1 MNDGSLAVVGMAVAV
16 PRARTLEQLW
26 QHFEQG
32 VCCVDTWEAAD
43 SDPAGD
49 LDSMLLQHGKQVLA
63 GGIIDNPALFD
74 AEYFGMSRLDAE
86 LLDPQQRVFLEVAH
100 EALENAASPPASRKA
115 TGVFAGCA
123 ISSYL
128 HYNVLPRRD
137 VVERVGAYP
146 ITLSNDKDFLAT
158 RVSYKLGLGGP
169 SMSVQTA
176 CSSSL
181 VAIHVAAQ
189 SLLAGECDT
198 ALAGGVSIRIPQ
210 RRGYLYQPDGVLSP
224 DGHCRPFD
232 QRAGGFV
239 PGNGAV
245 VVVLRRLEDAL
256 ADRDPIRAILRASA
270 VNNDGASRL
279 SFTAPSVEGQV
290 RVLSE
295 ALATAGLDPGDVTLI
310 ETHGTAT
317 ALGDPVEFTAIKQV
331 YGASDVP
338 CFIGAAKANMGH
350 LDTAAGALGFVK
362 TVLALERGVVP
373 PVVNFEAPNPGLE
386 IDGTRFRIPTEALP
400 WSHQNG
406 PRRAAVTSLGLGGT
420 NAHAVLEEAPPVE
433 RRVEP
438 ARARVF
444 PVSAKDP
451 EALQARRVD
460 VAAALTN
467 ADAAG
472 AASLSYALATG
483 TTLHPFRL
491 AAGAALGDDAT
502 AALMR
507 AAVPSRP
514 ARSPDGLRIAMAFP
528 GGGAQH
534 PAMIR
539 GLAASHRA
547 FAEELDAAVAL
558 VQPLGVADLV
568 AAIAG
573 ELPNAD
579 AMLRRPAIGLPALFC
594 VQLALAR
601 LLMRWGVTPWAVI
614 GHSAG
619 EYVAACIAGI
629 LEPRDAARL
638 VVARARRFDEAPAG
652 AMLSIGLGV
661 EEVMARIPAGSA
673 LEISVVNGPHDTVVG
688 GPTAAIAAFAATF
701 GDEVRCRRVPIDV
714 AAHTSLVA
722 PIAEHLQDLA
732 REMRFS
738 APRIPCISNVTG
750 TWMTAENLEPG
761 YWGAHLRQQVRFGA
775 GLATLLA
782 DPDLVVVDMGPSQ
795 TMALLIEHS
804 GAQTKETVVVP
815 LLPRP
820 ESTLAPATVLSEAVG
835 RLWAEGAG
843 VDWEAFFE
851 GESVRRVAVPPHP
864 LRRQSYWIEPPLHTP
879 QAGGRSA
886 DKWLY
891 VPVLEPASD
900 VGVCDEPGRWV
911 ICDDGSPLAAALIV
925 GLRERRMTVV
935 TVTPAAR
942 FEQTGASSF
951 TLPWD
956 DERAFLTLL
965 EQLGDG
971 EPVAG
976 LVLLR
981 TRGSGSFAER
991 DPTLIYHETTALA
1004 RAIGQAGT
1012 HAPPRLLVVTRG
1024 SRRTSAAAAAA
1035 PELAVAAAVAKVL
1048 NNENPDL
1055 TCQAIEV
1062 DPDEPD
1068 ERAVPVLLDH
1078 IQRRPGQH
1086 LVIRAGKAWTE
1097 GFRRSA
1103 SSLRE
1108 PPLPTGG
1115 VWVITGGL
1123 GAIGRTLAVHLAA
1136 RSRARLVLVGRHPL
1150 PARDQ
1155 WDVLEGE
1162 GRERLEA
1169 VAAITDAG
1177 GECEVVVGD
1186 IADPEVARAAFL
1198 VARERFGPVYGV
1210 IHAAGVPSGG
1220 IIQLRD
1226 REAADAVLAPKIGGV
1241 RALAS
1246 AMPEGVEVFVLCSAL
1261 DAVLGTLGQ
1270 GEHCAANAYL
1280 DALAGTD
1287 ELGAKR
1293 VVSIGWYAWRDIGQ
1307 AARAEV
1313 PEHLR
1318 DWREQMLAGAL
1329 TAEEGCRVFDE
1340 VLSGDESRVIVSV
1353 ADIDRMQHA
1362 VADLL
1367 KRMPTSSRD
1376 RRPQAPSAALRTP
1389 TERRVA
1395 ELWTEVLKA
1404 GALGPHDDFFVHGGH
1419 SLAAMQL
1426 LSRMRETFSVTLRL
1440 QDLLSRPTLAAQAG
1454 FIDLLFLEQVEGL
1467 SDEEV
1472 SRLLEEM
1479 G

>member
-1 MNDGSLAVVGMAVAV
+1 MSDVSLAIVGMAVAV

-26 QHFEQG
+26 HHFEQG
-32 VCCVDTWEAAD
+32 VCCIDFWEDAD
-43 SDPAGD
+43 RDPAND

-63 GGIIDNPALFD
+63 GGIVDNPALFD
-74 AEYFGMSRLDAE
+74 AEYFNMSRLDAE
-86 LLDPQQRVFLEVAH
+86 LLDPQHRVFLEVAH
-100 EALENAASPPASRKA
+100 NALENAATPPERRKA

-123 ISSYL
+123 MSSYL

-146 ITLSNDKDFLAT
+146 LTLSNDKDFLAT

-189 SLLAGECDT
+189 SLRMGECDT

-224 DGHCRPFD
+224 DGRCRPFD
-232 QRAGGFV
+232 HRAGGFV

-245 VVVLRRLEDAL
+245 VVVMRRLEDAL
-256 ADRDPIRAILRASA
+256 TDRDPIRAVLRSSA
-270 VNNDGASRL
+270 VNNDSDSRL

-295 ALATAGLDPGDVTLI
+295 ALAAAELEPGDVTLI
-310 ETHGTAT
+310 EAHGTAT
-317 ALGDPVEFTAIKQV
+317 ALGDPVEFAAMKQV

-362 TVLALERGVVP
+362 TVLTLERGIIP
-373 PVVNFEAPNPGLE
+373 PVVNFESPNPGLE
-386 IDGTRFRIPTEALP
+386 IVGTRFRIPTGAIQWPRE
-400 WSHQNG
+400 NG

-420 NAHAVLEEAPPVE
+420 NAHAILEEAPPIE
-433 RRVEP
+433 QRFEP
-438 ARARVF
+438 ARARFF

-451 EALQARRVD
+451 EALQVRRAD
-460 VAAALTN
+460 VAALIY

-483 TTLHPFRL
+483 TTHHSYRL
-491 AAGAALGDDAT
+491 AAGAAPEDDAT
-502 AALMR
+502 KALMR
-507 AAVPSRP
+507 VAVPSRP
-514 ARSPDGLRIAMAFP
+514 ARPAEDLRIAMAFP

-539 GLAASHRA
+539 GLATAYPA
-547 FAEELDAAVAL
+547 FEEELNAVVAL
-558 VQPLGVADLV
+558 FQPLGVEHLD

-573 ELPNAD
+573 ELRDAD

-601 LLMRWGVTPWAVI
+601 LLMRWGITPWAVI

-629 LEPRDAARL
+629 LDPRDAAKL
-638 VVARARRFDEAPAG
+638 VVARAKGFERAPSG
-652 AMLSIGLGV
+652 SMLSIGLGV
-661 EEVMARIPAGSA
+661 DEVVSRIPAGSA
-673 LEISVVNGPHDTVVG
+673 LEISVVNGPHDTVIG
-688 GPTAAIAAFAATF
+688 GPTAAIAAFAETLE
-701 GDEVRCRRVPIDV
+701 DEVRCHKIHIDV

-722 PIAEHLQDLA
+722 PIADHLQEIA
-732 REMRFS
+732 RQMRFS

-750 TWMTAENLEPG
+750 TWITHLQPD
-761 YWGAHLRQQVRFGA
+761 YWGSHLRQQVRFSE
-775 GLATLLA
+775 GLNTLLTN
-782 DPDLVVVDMGPSQ
+782 PDLVVIDIGPSQ
-795 TMALLIEHS
+795 TMSPLIEHS
-804 GAQTKETVVVP
+804 GADTMETVVVP

-820 ESTLAPATVLSEAVG
+820 ESTLSPASVLSEAVG
-835 RLWAEGAG
+835 RLWAEGAAI
-843 VDWEAFFE
+843 DWEALFK
-851 GESVRRVAVPPHP
+851 GEKLHRVAVAPHL
-864 LRRQSYWIEPPLHTP
+864 LRRQVYWIEPPLHTP
-879 QAGGRSA
+879 QTGRRSV
-886 DKWLY
+886 DHWLH
-891 VPVLEPASD
+891 VPVLEPVSD
-900 VGVCDEPGRWV
+900 LGRCDEPGRWV
-911 ICDDGSPLAAALIV
+911 ICDDGSPLAAALID
-925 GLRERRMTVV
+925 GLRERQFSVV
-935 TVTPAAR
+935 TVPS
-942 FEQTGASSF
+942 Q
-951 TLPWD
+951 D
-956 DERAFLTLL
+956 DEQALLKLL
-965 EQLGDG
+965 EQLGDD

-981 TRGSGSFAER
+981 TRGSGTFAEC
-991 DPTLIYHETTALA
+991 DPTLIYHEITAVA
-1004 RAIGQAGT
+1004 RAIGEAGT
-1012 HAPPRLLVVTRG
+1012 HAPSRLLVVTRG
-1024 SRRTSAAAAAA
+1024 SRQTAATAATA
-1035 PELAVAAAVAKVL
+1035 PELAINATVAKVI

-1055 TCQAIEV
+1055 ACQSIEI
-1062 DPDEPD
+1062 DSDEPD
-1068 ERAVPVLLDH
+1068 ERATPVLIDH
-1078 IQRRPGQH
+1078 IQRRTGQH
-1086 LVIRAGKAWTE
+1086 VVIREGKSWIE
-1097 GFRRSA
+1097 GFRRSVP
-1103 SSLRE
+1103 SLRE
-1108 PPLPTGG
+1108 PLLPTGG

-1123 GAIGRTLAVHLAA
+1123 GAIGRTLAVHLAT
-1136 RSRARLVLVGRHPL
+1136 RSQARLVLVGRHPL
-1150 PARDQ
+1150 PSPDT
-1155 WDVLEGE
+1155 LESE
-1162 GRERLEA
+1162 ERERLNA

-1177 GECEVVVGD
+1177 GEWEIVVGD
-1186 IADPEVARAAFL
+1186 IADPEVSRAAFSI
-1198 VARERFGPVYGV
+1198 AQERFGPVYGV

-1220 IIQLRD
+1220 MIQLRN
-1226 REAADAVLAPKIGGV
+1226 REAAAAVLAPKIGGV

-1246 AMPEGVEVFVLCSAL
+1246 AMPGGVEVVVLCSAL

-1287 ELGAKR
+1287 KLGAKR
-1293 VVSIGWYAWRDIGQ
+1293 VVSIGWCAWRDIGQ

-1313 PEHLR
+1313 PDQLR
-1318 DWREQMLAGAL
+1318 DWREQMLAGGL

-1340 VLSGDESRVIVSV
+1340 VLAGDEPRVIVSV
-1353 ADIDRMQHA
+1353 ADIDRMRRA
-1362 VADLL
+1362 VASMLN
-1367 KRMPTSSRD
+1367 RMPTTLRA

-1389 TERRVA
+1389 TEHRVA
-1395 ELWTEVLKA
+1395 ELWTEILKA
-1404 GALGPHDDFFVHGGH
+1404 DALGPDDDFFAHGGH

-1426 LSRMRETFSVTLRL
+1426 LSRMRETFSVAVRL

-1454 FIDLLFLEQVEGL
+1454 LIDLLFLEKVEGM

-1472 SRLLEEM
+1472 KRLLEES